1 MAPHNIDTYLTM
13 REPIAARKIL
23 RGFSLI
29 EVVIALGIGSFAL
42 VAMLGVIPVGLQSIR
57 DSVFVT
63 SQAAITES
71 LVANAQRT
79 PWDKLDAWNGALRY
93 FSVEGRPLTT
103 SNSAAVFAVTT
114 RLVKTVPAAS
124 TGLPHQQ
131 LARLTVEIRSL
142 NSQQTAKISALV
154 GNNGSPL

>member
-1 MAPHNIDTYLTM
+1 MAPRTIDTYLAA
-13 REPIAARKIL
+13 REPHTSHQSP
-23 RGFSLI
+23 RGFSLV
-29 EVVIALGIGSFAL
+29 EVVIALGITSFAL
-42 VAMLGVIPVGLQSIR
+42 VAMLGVIPVGLQSMK

-103 SNSAAVFAVTT
+103 SNSAAFAVTT
-114 RLVKTVPAAS
+114 RLVKSVPAAS

-142 NSQQTAKISALV
+142 NSQQTARISALV

>member
-1 MAPHNIDTYLTM
+1 MAPSNIDTYLPA
-13 REPIAARKIL
+13 RQPYLARKFQ
-23 RGFSLI
+23 RGFCLAEVLI
-29 EVVIALGIGSFAL
+29 AIGITSFAL
-42 VAMLGVIPVGLQSIR
+42 VAMLGVIPVGLQSIKE
-57 DSVFVT
+57 SVFVT

-79 PWDKLDAWNGALRY
+79 PWDKLDAWNGAMRY
-93 FSVEGRPLTT
+93 FSIEGYPAATAD
-103 SNSAAVFAVTT
+103 SAAFEVTT
-114 RLVKTVPAAS
+114 RLVKSVPGAS

-142 NSQQTAKISALV
+142 TGQQTARLSALV

>member
-1 MAPHNIDTYLTM
+1 MTTLSIDTYL
-13 REPIAARKIL
+13 IARRPNVSRKSA
-23 RGFSLI
+23 RGFCLA
-29 EVVIALGIGSFAL
+29 EVVIALGITSFAL
-42 VAMLGVIPVGLQSIR
+42 VAMLGVIPVGLQSIK

-103 SNSAAVFAVTT
+103 ADSAAFAVTT
-114 RLVKTVPAAS
+114 RLVKSVPAAS

-142 NSQQTAKISALV
+142 TGQQTARISALV